1 MKVYNKIIY
10 DKDNNVI
17 YEDSYNYT
25 GPVAK
30 ADSDD
35 VKTALVIGAVATG
48 VGFFAGTLG
57 TGAVAS
63 GLTKYMSAGM
73 ATFVASAGTSLV
85 LSSVSRKFAPD
96 VPDLP
101 NFGTA
106 LSGNTRV
113 SVKEATKPYR
123 VIYGKQE

>member
-10 DKDNNVI
+10 DKNNNII
-17 YEDSYNYT
+17 YEDSYNYN

-30 ADSDD
+30 ADSEDI
-35 VKTALVIGAVATG
+35 KTAVVIGAVATG

-57 TGAVAS
+57 TGAIAS

-85 LSSVSRKFAPD
+85 LSSVSRKFAPE

-101 NFGTA
+101 NLSTA
-106 LSGNTRV
+106 LSSDTRTH
-113 SVKEATKPYR
+113 KT
-123 VIYGKQE
+123 I